1 MLAAYKVVIAGAALL
16 LANPP
21 ETLKVVGRFA
31 DNNANGTPSRMLL
44 IRSREEFERVWVEI
58 HGQNSRINGVTYS
71 ADPPPA
77 LDFAKRMVLFVPVPA
92 DQPAGEYFATANKNR
107 VVLTFRPYEAGAINV
122 AAAGGSYTFIVLT
135 PYLGTIKVDL
145 IRDGV
150 PVEVMSFPKLAR
162 TNGDS

>member
-1 MLAAYKVVIAGAALL
+1 
-16 LANPP
+16 
-21 ETLKVVGRFA
+21 
-31 DNNANGTPSRMLL
+31 
-44 IRSREEFERVWVEI
+44 
-58 HGQNSRINGVTYS
+58 
-71 ADPPPA
+71 
-77 LDFAKRMVLFVPVPA
+77 MVLFVPVPA

-135 PYLGTIKVDL
+135 PYLGAIKVDL